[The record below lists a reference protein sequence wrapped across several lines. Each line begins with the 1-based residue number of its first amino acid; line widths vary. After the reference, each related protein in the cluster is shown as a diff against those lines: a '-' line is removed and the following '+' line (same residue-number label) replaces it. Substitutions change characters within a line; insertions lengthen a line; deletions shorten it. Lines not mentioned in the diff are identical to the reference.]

1 MRSPKEKA
9 TVAEAV
15 RHPIRVRI
23 LEVLNERDM
32 SPTDFVNQGYADFY
46 FGQRPSVSHVAYH
59 FRELAQFG
67 CLEAVAWRKA
77 RGAVGTTYRGVARD
91 EFIGEEW
98 TGLSTAEQRAIS
110 RAVAQGLIARIDGA
124 MTAETFNS
132 RDNRHLSWFA
142 MELDERGWEEAGTLL
157 AEAFASLVRIQNEAE
172 ERLQE
177 STERGVTATAGL
189 LFFESPPLPAQSPA
203 DDDSRP
209 DMT

>member
-1 MRSPKEKA
+1 VRSPKEKA

-32 SPTDFVNQGYADFY
+32 SPTDFVDQGYADFF

-67 CLEAVAWRKA
+67 CLEPVAWRRA

-98 TGLSTAEQRAIS
+98 TRLTAAEQRAIS

-142 MELDERGWEEAGTLL
+142 MELDEHGWEEAGTLL
-157 AEAFASLVRIQNEAE
+157 ADTFAAIVRIQSEAE
-172 ERLQE
+172 ERLRE
-177 STERGVTATAGL
+177 SAERGVTATAGL
-189 LFFESPPLPAQSPA
+189 LFFESPRLPTPGG
-203 DDDSRP
+203 DDGAGRP
-209 DMT
+209 

>member
-1 MRSPKEKA
+1 VRSPKEKA

-32 SPTDFVNQGYADFY
+32 SPTDFVNQGYADFF
-46 FGQRPSVSHVAYH
+46 FGHRPSVSHVAYH

-77 RGAVGTTYRGVARD
+77 RGAVGTVYRGVARD

-98 TGLSTAEQRAIS
+98 SRLTPVEQRAIS

-132 RDNRHLSWFA
+132 RENRHLSWFA

-157 AEAFASLVRIQNEAE
+157 ADAFASIGRIQREAE
-172 ERLQE
+172 ARLRE
-177 STERGVTATAGL
+177 SAEPGVTATAGL
-189 LFFESPPLPAQSPA
+189 LFFESPPLPTPGGEEG
-203 DDDSRP
+203 DG
-209 DMT
+209 

>member
-1 MRSPKEKA
+1 VRSPKENA

-32 SPTDFVNQGYADFY
+32 SPTDFVNQGYADF
-46 FGQRPSVSHVAYH
+46 FFSERPSVSHVAYH

-98 TGLSTAEQRAIS
+98 TGLSPAEQRAIS

-124 MTAETFNS
+124 LTAETFNS
-132 RDNRHLSWFA
+132 RDDRHLSWFA
-142 MELDERGWEEAGTLL
+142 MELDEQGWEEAGTLL
-157 AEAFASLVRIQNEAE
+157 ADAFTSIGRIQREAE
-172 ERLQE
+172 ARLRE
-177 STERGVTATAGL
+177 SSEPGVTATAGL
-189 LFFESPPLPAQSPA
+189 LFFESPRLPAQPA
-203 DDDSRP
+203 GEKGTSQA
-209 DMT
+209 

>member
-15 RHPIRVRI
+15 RHPIRGRI

-32 SPTDFVNQGYADFY
+32 SPTDFVNQGYADFF
-46 FGQRPSVSHVAYH
+46 FGERPSVSHVAYH

-77 RGAVGTTYRGVARD
+77 RGAVGTVSRGVAR
-91 EFIGEEW
+91 EILIGEQW

-124 MTAETFNS
+124 MAAET
-132 RDNRHLSWFA
+132 
-142 MELDERGWEEAGTLL
+142 
-157 AEAFASLVRIQNEAE
+157 
-172 ERLQE
+172 
-177 STERGVTATAGL
+177 
-189 LFFESPPLPAQSPA
+189 
-203 DDDSRP
+203 
-209 DMT
+209 

>member
-32 SPTDFVNQGYADFY
+32 SPTDFVNHGYADFY

-67 CLEAVAWRKA
+67 CLEAVAWRRS
-77 RGAVGTTYRGVARD
+77 RGAVGTTYRGVAR
-91 EFIGEEW
+91 EVLIGEDW
-98 TGLSTAEQRAIS
+98 TGLSSDEQRAIS

-132 RDNRHLSWFA
+132 RDDRHLSFFA
-142 MELDERGWEEAGTLL
+142 MQLDERGWEEAGTLL
-157 AEAFASLVRIQNEAE
+157 ADAFATMGKIQQEAE
-172 ERLQE
+172 ARLRE
-177 STERGVTATAGL
+177 SAEPGVTATAGL
-189 LFFESPPLPAQSPA
+189 LFFESPRLPAPGGEDGA
-203 DDDSRP
+203 GP
-209 DMT
+209 V

>member
-67 CLEAVAWRKA
+67 CLEAVAWRRA

-91 EFIGEEW
+91 EFIGDAW
-98 TGLSTAEQRAIS
+98 TGLSTAEQRDIS

-124 MTAETFNS
+124 MTAETFDS
-132 RDNRHLSWFA
+132 RDNRHLSWSA
-142 MELDERGWEEAGTLL
+142 MKLDERGWEEAGTLL
-157 AEAFASLVRIQNEAE
+157 ADTFASMARIQRQAE
-172 ERLQE
+172 ERLRKSAE
-177 STERGVTATAGL
+177 PGVTATAGL
-189 LFFESPPLPAQSPA
+189 LFFESPPLPTRPPA
-203 DDDSRP
+203 EEDSGP
-209 DMT
+209 DTT

>member
-32 SPTDFVNQGYADFY
+32 SPTDFVNQGYADFF

-77 RGAVGTTYRGVARD
+77 RGAVGTVYRGVARD

-98 TGLSTAEQRAIS
+98 TGLTAAEQRAIS

-132 RDNRHLSWFA
+132 REDRHLSWFA
-142 MELDERGWEEAGTLL
+142 MELDEQGWEEAGTLL
-157 AEAFASLVRIQNEAE
+157 ADAFASICRIQREAE
-172 ERLQE
+172 ARLRKSAE
-177 STERGVTATAGL
+177 PGVTATAGL
-189 LFFESPPLPAQSPA
+189 LFFESPPLPAE
-203 DDDSRP
+203 DDPGPDSI
-209 DMT
+209 